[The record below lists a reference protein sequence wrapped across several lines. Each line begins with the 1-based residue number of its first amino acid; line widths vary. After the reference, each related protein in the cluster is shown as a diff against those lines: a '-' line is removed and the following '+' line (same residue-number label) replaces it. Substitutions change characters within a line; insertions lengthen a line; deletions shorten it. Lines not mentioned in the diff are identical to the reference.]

1 LIDPSLKE
9 NETMEVLKREGSILK
24 YRVTSLWLTYIGE
37 KRTTFA
43 LANGIKV
50 RCYWELFGEH
60 VRNLGTLCFD
70 PHPSA
75 PLSQY
80 FF

>member
-37 KRTTFA
+37 KG
-43 LANGIKV
+43 LWDKSEV
-50 RCYWELFGEH
+50 L
-60 VRNLGTLCFD
+60 LGTLWGTCQE
-70 PHPSA
+70 PGNS
-75 PLSQY
+75 LL
-80 FF
+80 